1 MDSQGSEPIAV
12 VGSGCRFPGGASSPS
27 KLWKLLENPPDV
39 AQDIPSDRFDT
50 AGYYHPEGS
59 HHSTTNVKQSYFLK
73 EDVRVFD
80 ASFFNISPNEADSI
94 DPQQRI
100 LLETVYEALEAGG
113 HTMEKLRGSD
123 TAVYVGTMGVDYNDT
138 LLRDLNT
145 IPTYFATGTNRAIL
159 SNRVSYFFDWHG
171 PSMTIDTACSSS
183 LIAVHQGVQALRSG
197 ESRVAMACGTQV
209 LLGPEAFVFE
219 SKLKMLSP
227 TGRSRM
233 WDANADGYAR
243 GEGVAAVVLKR
254 LSDAIADGDHIECL
268 IRETGAN
275 QDGFSNGLTVP
286 SSEAQ
291 TMLIRQTYAKAGLDP
306 ENPRDRPQFFEAH
319 GTGTKAG
326 DPKEAAAISRC
337 FTGKDDNGTPLYVGS
352 VKTVIG
358 HTEGAAGLA
367 GLLKGSEVIQKGYIP
382 PNLLFNTLN
391 PDIEPFYKGLQV
403 PTTLTPWPKLP
414 EGVPRRVSVNSFGFG
429 GANAHAILEGYTT
442 ADNAVTSLNAKPK
455 AHQPFTPFVFS
466 AVSEVSLTDQLQAYS
481 EHLKAHNDID
491 ASDLAWTLQSRRSQL
506 PIKATFSALTIEE
519 LTSKIDDKLAEIKQT
534 PGKTI
539 GVRSSNKSTTPRLLG
554 VFTGQG
560 AQWPAMGG
568 QLIRSSDFVR
578 RRVQD
583 LEESL
588 ATLPEADRPKWH
600 LQDEMLA
607 GADTSRIAQAELSQ
621 PLCTAI
627 QIVLVDLLKTA
638 GVTFTAVVGHS
649 SGEIAAAYAAGHLSD
664 RDAIRIAYY
673 RGLHARLAGSSSGQ
687 KGAMLAVGTDWEDA
701 QELIN
706 LRAFKGKISIAAKN
720 SSASVTL
727 SGDANAINHAKK
739 VFDEEKKF
747 ARLLKVD
754 TAYHS
759 HHMLPCGYAYINSL
773 RECGVRVN
781 PGRSNNS
788 CSWFSSVT
796 ASKKAMESNE
806 ELQDVYWRDNMTNA
820 VLFADAVK
828 NAVEGTEVDQPLS
841 LALEVGP
848 HPALQGPA
856 TQNIS
861 DVRSAALPYS
871 GVLSRGKNDV
881 ETFSDALGFIWT
893 HLGSQGVDFQSYEK
907 AVSSPISGGASKPKL
922 VTGLPSYQW
931 NHGRTHWHESRK
943 SRKIRG
949 RKQPF
954 HELLGVPSPES
965 TGRDMRWTNV
975 LKVSEIPWLEG
986 HQLQGQTVFPAAGY
1000 VAMALE
1006 AARSLAGDKPVELFE
1021 LHNLKIPRAITFE
1034 EDVNAGVETLITL
1047 TAVTAPIN
1055 QDQNHQNQST
1065 KSTSA
1070 DFSCYSCQG
1079 TEQDMEL
1086 MATGTVKIVFGNPD
1100 IGALASIPL
1109 DTSNMSSI
1117 DTDKF
1122 YASLGKLGYGYYDS
1136 FRGMSDLK
1144 RRLNRSSVM
1153 VGTYPYTDEDLA
1165 VYLVHPAMLD
1175 VAFQASMLAYSAPG
1189 DERLWSLHVPTSI
1202 GTIRVNPEVCLSLP
1216 PSGSQVP
1223 VCAVLADTE
1232 EFDASI
1238 DLFGEDGEQAMIQVE
1253 ELTIK
1258 PFAPATKADDRRLF
1272 SHTKYDVAAPDGASI
1287 VKDIYPTTDE
1297 VELGSVCERVSY
1309 YYLRKWKS
1317 EITEDE
1323 WTNSQGTHHLC
1334 LRDYMNHNLETV
1346 SKGQHPCIKKEWS
1359 SDTPEDI
1366 KALQDRYSDNVDI
1379 NLLTAVGENI
1389 PGAVRGDT
1397 TILEHMLPNNM
1408 LDDFY
1413 KKGLGFARYNSF
1425 LASMMKQMSHR
1436 YPHAKILEIGAG
1448 TGGATK
1454 SVLGSMGDTMSS
1466 YTYTDVSVGFFNEA
1480 AQLFKSYSDKMTFK
1494 VLDIEKA
1501 PSSQGYEQHAYDV
1514 IIASNVLHATT
1525 SMQKTLEHTRQLLKP
1540 GGYLMLLELTNNG
1553 PVRFSNIMGGLPGW
1567 WAGVKDGRK
1576 YAPTMTPGAWN
1587 TALRKAGFSGV
1598 EAITPEIDTLAWP
1611 FSIMA
1616 AQAVDDRVNFLRK
1629 PLVKT
1634 KTSTSIHLESVVIL
1648 GNGSLES
1655 SRIAEE
1661 VEEYLGRFCD
1671 QITILDGLPTED
1683 EALELNPMST
1693 FINLVDIDSP
1703 IFKDVTSEKMD
1714 GLKRLFELGK
1724 NILWVTMGAQADNP
1738 YHQASI
1744 AFSRA
1749 MSHEAGHINL
1759 NHLDVSDLDHNVS
1772 KVIAEY
1778 LLRQCALDEWEAHEL
1793 LWSKEPEAFLDKG
1806 QLMIPRLL
1814 DSVDQNARL
1823 NSNRRT
1829 LNKKVPISDANVS
1842 ISLSADAPPALVE
1855 QVLPV
1860 AVNDDEKLVRTESS
1874 SLAALHVAA
1883 DTFLFLAVGK
1893 DNTSKDTVA
1902 VLSTSNSRETTS
1914 IASVSVGT
1922 NDITQSAD
1930 SLLVAVASE
1939 LLATSLIET
1948 VSCGS
1953 SLLVHC
1959 SGNDRFLAA
1968 ALSRRANA
1976 NKLRVTFTCDAD
1988 SNGDE
1993 QDPSWIKLSA
2003 RAPKHVLART
2013 LLPAKPT
2020 HFLDLSAH
2028 SLTQPSDLSLSIAQV
2043 LPSGFKRV
2051 DPAGLSQHQS
2061 SLALSCDRDG
2071 LKARLEDA
2079 VSSARKVATPITQEQ
2094 VQDLVIPLD
2103 QINDPSIH
2111 NHTTS
2116 VVHWPTDGDVTV
2128 KVRPIEADSLFFP
2141 DKTYFLVGLTGEIG
2155 RSICEWMISNGA
2167 GCVCLTSRNPKI
2179 NDEWLDSFQGN
2190 ATVKVYALDVTD
2202 KDNLERVIDDI
2213 KATCPPIAGVVN
2225 GAMVLH
2231 DTLFS
2236 RMSVDTMQEVLGPKI
2251 DGSNNLDQAFYND
2264 NLDFF
2269 IMLSSSASVIGNSGQ
2284 ANYAAA
2290 NGYLNSLPRQR
2301 RKRGLAASTV
2311 DIGRV
2316 AGIGYVETA
2325 GQAVMNQLT
2334 RFGLMAINE
2343 SEFHQM
2349 LAETIKA
2356 GYPQPE
2362 DKDTIPDAV
2371 VTTGIRTIRD
2381 DEDIQGP
2388 WFDNPRFSH
2397 CIVET
2402 KGNESEAEQGSKK
2415 AMLPVSEQLSKA
2427 ATMEEALEV
2436 MIECFST
2443 KLRLILQIS
2452 EPSIDNDAPLVELGV
2467 DSLVAVEVRSWFLKE
2482 LKVDIP
2488 VLKVVGGASP
2498 AELCQQALSKLPE
2511 DMLGNIGG
2519 EQQLS
2524 KPTETK
2530 SQPAPSI
2537 QPEPKRSDSSSV
2549 SESSSTPAS
2558 VGTPNESSAT
2568 STEYSSKSASQENL
2582 TNPGKLRSTS
2592 PSPVAAAAEQLA
2604 DSTKAKTNS
2613 PPPPKAAP
2621 SKQPTDSAKQSTT
2634 TSPPPEGMVPEPH
2647 TEAAKSGMTSSTP
2660 KPEIKGTP
2668 TQPSTQRIAASAPNP
2683 TAGKPHVEPA
2693 KQNTTSSQSKPIATK
2708 PKKAMRKFLKSEQI
2722 SFGQSRFWF
2731 LRLLLDDQTTP
2742 NVAFYYRIDG
2752 NLRISDMERAIRV
2765 VTTRHEALRTCFV
2778 EDEKQA
2784 DKAYQK
2790 VMSSSPLRLERKQI
2804 HSVEDVKTEY
2814 HNLQKHVFDLESG
2827 EMVRLVLLSLSPTSH
2842 YLLFNY
2848 HHIVM
2853 DGVSFQVFL
2862 ADLEKAYNG
2871 ESLGKPPRQFP
2882 EFSTTQRKAFEN
2894 GEMDDE
2900 LEYWKRVFPIGED
2913 LPVLPLL
2920 PMSKLSSRIAMKENH
2935 VHQIAYRLEP
2945 ELAARVKSASKTNR
2959 STPFHFYLAA
2969 FKAMLFCFTDAQD
2982 LTIGI
2987 ADANRNHG
2995 DVQNSIG
3002 FFLNLLTLRFKRK
3015 AEQKFADAIVEA
3027 RNTTY
3032 AALENSRLPFDVLL
3046 NELNVARS
3054 STHSPFFQ
3062 AFFDH
3067 RQGAQEKHPFGNT
3080 QFEFQEIHPGRT
3092 SYDITL
3098 DVTDNATDAL
3108 IMIRGQKGLYDLTAT
3123 NLIMETYI
3131 SFVDVLSSDPSLQL
3145 KDTPLFGEKQL
3156 TKAVEIG
3163 RGPQWKSEWPGTL
3176 PHRIDQV
3183 AQQNQNNLALM
3194 DASGDSLTYSQMIG
3208 RIEAIAGALQKAGV
3222 GAGSRVLVY
3231 QQAASDWICSM
3242 LAIMRIGG
3250 IYVPLDLRNPIP
3262 RLAAVAVDCEPAAVL
3277 VDRTTVANASQLNV
3291 PNAKIVDVNTVEP
3304 TSSTHISNSAKADS
3318 PAAILYTS
3326 GSTGTPKGII
3336 VTHQGLRNEI
3346 EGYTKMWKLGAE
3358 RTLQQSAYTFNH
3370 SSDQIYTGLTNGGS
3384 VYTVP
3389 WSQRGDPL
3397 SITKIVQE
3405 QGITYTKATPAEY
3418 SLWMEY
3424 GGDNLRQ
3431 ATRWRCA
3438 FGGGE
3443 PLTSSITSD
3452 FADLGLEQLHVF
3464 NSYGPTEISISSTK
3478 MEVDYRNKQK
3488 MQDGRIPCGYSLPNY
3503 TTYILD
3509 EQRKPLPAGMPGE
3522 IYLGGAG
3529 VSLGYLNNKELTDQH
3544 FVHDPYAS
3552 PEHVA
3557 NGWTRMYRTGDI
3569 AHLTDDGAMVFH
3581 NRIAGD
3587 AQIKIRGLRIELTD
3601 IESNIV
3607 AAADGKLREAVVT
3620 LREGD
3625 PDFLVAHVVFAPQSN
3640 VKDKGAFLE
3649 QLLSRLQIPQY
3660 MIPVAAIPLDKLP
3673 LTNHSKV
3680 DRKAMKEIPLP
3691 QRAQKA
3697 QDDEKLTET
3706 MIQLK
3711 RVWQETLG
3719 NKELGFNITP
3729 STSFFSVGGNS
3740 LLVIRLQSRIRQ
3752 TFNAVIRLVDLLGAN
3767 TLGKMARKIEESNRV
3782 DLVDWDEE
3790 TAPPSIPS
3798 FLRESSDTASDDQPK
3813 KQKSVLVTG
3822 ATGFLS
3828 KYLLPQLD
3836 ADPEVGTIH
3845 AVAVRDKPSEEGP
3858 RKFASPKVKSHI
3870 GDLTSPLLGL
3880 TEEEFLTLSTEVD
3893 VVLHMGAVRSFWD
3906 NYNVLRPVNVHPT
3919 KELVKLA
3926 APRQIPIHYISTMG
3940 VLPRDKLAAVADS
3953 AAAYTPSVDGSEGYV
3968 STRWASERILE
3979 RSAANLGLPI
3989 SIYRFLP
3996 STSQTSSKE
4005 VLDELV
4011 HFVDISG
4018 LMPDLTGWEGRMDMI
4033 PAKQAAN
4040 WIYES
4045 ILPTADSQQ
4054 NAAANTKFSHFESP
4068 ITINVADMGK
4078 QIEEQRGGRGLEK
4091 MPGLK
4096 WIGRIKALGFE
4107 YFLTS
4112 QEATVAG
4119 EGGAKFES
4127 RR

>member
-1 MDSQGSEPIAV
+1 MGSQGSEPIAV

-27 KLWKLLENPPDV
+27 KLWKLLESPPDV

-50 AGYYHPEGS
+50 AGYYHPVGS
-59 HHSTTNVKQSYFLK
+59 HHATTNVKQSYFLK

-183 LIAVHQGVQALRSG
+183 LIAVHQGVQALRTG

-291 TMLIRQTYAKAGLDP
+291 TMLIRQTYAKAGLNP
-306 ENPRDRPQFFEAH
+306 EDPRDRPQFFEAH

-326 DPKEAAAISRC
+326 DPKEAAAISKC
-337 FTGKDDNGTPLYVGS
+337 FTGKGDSETPLYVGS

-382 PNLLFNTLN
+382 PNLLFKTLN
-391 PDIEPFYKGLQV
+391 PDIEPFYKGLHV
-403 PTTLTPWPKLP
+403 PTTLTPWPQLP

-429 GANAHAILEGYTT
+429 GANAHAILEGYTPANQT
-442 ADNAVTSLNAKPK
+442 VASLNSKP
-455 AHQPFTPFVFS
+455 ASHQLFTPFVFS
-466 AVSEVSLTDQLQAYS
+466 AVSEASLADQLQAYS
-481 EHLKAHNDID
+481 EHLKTHNDINV
-491 ASDLAWTLQSRRSQL
+491 SDLAWTLQTRRSQF

-519 LTSKIDDKLAEIKQT
+519 LTSKIDDKLAEAKQI

-539 GVRSSNKSTTPRLLG
+539 GIRSNNKTAIPRLLG

-560 AQWPAMGG
+560 AQWAAMGA

-578 RRVQD
+578 RRVQN

-588 ATLPEADRPKWH
+588 TTLPEADRPKWH

-627 QIVLVDLLKTA
+627 QVVLIDLLKTA
-638 GVTFTAVVGHS
+638 GITFTAVVGHS
-649 SGEIAAAYAAGHLSD
+649 SGEIAAAYAAGFVSD

-673 RGLHARLAGSSSGQ
+673 RGLHARLAGSKNGQ

-706 LRAFKGKISIAAKN
+706 LRAFKGKVSIAAKN

-727 SGDANAINHAKK
+727 SGDADAINHAKK

-759 HHMLPCGYAYINSL
+759 HHMLPCGDAYIKSL
-773 RECGVRVN
+773 RGCGVRVN

-796 ASKKAMESNE
+796 ASNKAVDSTE

-828 NAVEGTEVDQPLS
+828 NAVESVESDQALS

-861 DVRSAALPYS
+861 DVRSTTLPYS

-881 ETFSDALGFIWT
+881 QVFSDALGFIWT

-907 AVSSPISGGASKPKL
+907 TMSNPSLAGQSSPKL

-931 NHGRTHWHESRK
+931 NHGRVHWHESRK
-943 SRKIRG
+943 SRKMRG
-949 RKQPF
+949 RKQAF
-954 HELLGVPSPES
+954 HELLGVPSPDS
-965 TGRDMRWTNV
+965 TGRDLRWTNV

-1006 AARSLAGDKPVELFE
+1006 AARNLAGDKPVELFE
-1021 LHNLKIPRAITFE
+1021 LHDLNIPRAITFE
-1034 EDVNAGVETLITL
+1034 EDDNAGVETLITL
-1047 TAVTAPIN
+1047 TAITAPTH
-1055 QDQNHQNQST
+1055 QEQNHQNQST
-1065 KSTSA
+1065 KTTSA

-1079 TEQDMEL
+1079 TELEMEL
-1086 MATGTVKIVFGNPD
+1086 MASGTVKIVFGNPD
-1100 IGALASIPL
+1100 VGALVSAPL
-1109 DTSNMSSI
+1109 NTSNMSTI
-1117 DTDKF
+1117 DTDRF
-1122 YASLGKLGYGYYDS
+1122 YASLGKLGYGYYDT
-1136 FRGMSDLK
+1136 FRGMSSLK
-1144 RRLNRSSVM
+1144 RRLNQSSVM
-1153 VGTYPYTDEDLA
+1153 VGTYPYTEEDLA
-1165 VYLVHPAMLD
+1165 VYLVHPTMLD
-1175 VAFQASMLAYSAPG
+1175 VAFQASMLTYSAPG

-1202 GTIRVNPEVCLSLP
+1202 GSIRINPEVCLSLP
-1216 PSGSQVP
+1216 TSGSQVA
-1223 VCAVLADTE
+1223 VCAVLAGTE

-1238 DLFGEDGEQAMIQVE
+1238 DIFGEDGEQAMIQVE

-1272 SHTKYDVAAPDGASI
+1272 SHTKYDVAAPDGVSI
-1287 VKDIYPTTDE
+1287 VKNIYPTADE

-1317 EITEDE
+1317 EISDDE
-1323 WTNSQGTHHLC
+1323 WANSQGSHHLC

-1346 SKGQHPCIKKEWS
+1346 SKGQHPCIKKEWAT
-1359 SDTPEDI
+1359 DTTEDI
-1366 KALQDRYSDNVDI
+1366 KALQDRYADNVDV

-1494 VLDIEKA
+1494 VLDVEKA
-1501 PSSQGYEQHAYDV
+1501 PPSQGYVQHAYDI

-1540 GGYLMLLELTNNG
+1540 GGYLMLLELTDNG

-1567 WAGVKDGRK
+1567 WAGVNDGRK

-1598 EAITPEIDTLAWP
+1598 EAITPVIDTLAWP

-1634 KTSTSIHLESVVIL
+1634 KTSTSINLESVVIL

-1671 QITILDGLPTED
+1671 QITILGGLPTED

-1703 IFKDVTSEKMD
+1703 IFKDMTAEKMD
-1714 GLKRLFELGK
+1714 GLKHLFELGK

-1778 LLRQCALDEWEAHEL
+1778 LLRQCALDEWEGHEL

-1829 LNKKVPISDANVS
+1829 LKKTVPILDARVS
-1842 ISLSADAPPALVE
+1842 ISLSADVPPALIE

-1860 AVNDDEKLVRTESS
+1860 AVKNDEKLVRPKSS

-1883 DTFLFLAVGK
+1883 DTFLFLAVGN
-1893 DNTSKDTVA
+1893 DSTTNDTVA
-1902 VLSTSNSRETTS
+1902 VLSTANACETS
-1914 IASVSVGT
+1914 AVASVAIAH
-1922 NDITQSAD
+1922 DITQSAD
-1930 SLLVAVASE
+1930 SLLVAIASE
-1939 LLATSLIET
+1939 LLATSLVET

-1976 NKLRVTFTCDAD
+1976 NKVHVTFTCDAE
-1988 SNGDE
+1988 SNSDE
-1993 QDPSWIKLSA
+1993 QDQTWIKLSA
-2003 RAPKHVLART
+2003 RAPKHSLART
-2013 LLPAKPT
+2013 LLSAKPT
-2020 HFLDLSAH
+2020 HFLDLSAY
-2028 SLTQPSDLSLSIAQV
+2028 SLTQPSDISLSIAQI
-2043 LPSGFKRV
+2043 LPSGYKRI
-2051 DPAGLSQHQS
+2051 DPSGLSQHES
-2061 SLALSCDRDG
+2061 LLALSCDRQS
-2071 LKARLEDA
+2071 LMVRLEDA
-2079 VSSARKVATPITQEQ
+2079 VTSARNVATSVTQEQ
-2094 VQDLVIPLD
+2094 VQNLVIPLD
-2103 QINDPSIH
+2103 QISDPSIH

-2116 VVHWPTDGDVTV
+2116 VVHWPLDGDVTV
-2128 KVRPIEADSLFFP
+2128 EVRPLEAGSFFSQ
-2141 DKTYFLVGLTGEIG
+2141 DKSYLLVGLTGEIG
-2155 RSICEWMISNGA
+2155 RSICEWMVSNGA
-2167 GCVCLTSRNPKI
+2167 GCVCLTSRSPKI
-2179 NDEWLDSFQGN
+2179 NEEWLESFQGTN

-2202 KDNLERVIDDI
+2202 KNNLESVVDNI
-2213 KATCPPIAGVVN
+2213 KATCPPVAGVVN

-2236 RMSVDTMQEVLGPKI
+2236 RMSVGTMQEVLGPKI
-2251 DGSNNLDQAFYND
+2251 DGSNNLDQVFFND
-2264 NLDFF
+2264 DLDFF

-2343 SEFHQM
+2343 TEFHQM

-2362 DKDTIPDAV
+2362 DANSIPDAV

-2402 KGNESEAEQGSKK
+2402 KGIQSEAEQGSKK
-2415 AMLPVSEQLSKA
+2415 TMLPVSEQLSKA

-2436 MIECFST
+2436 MIDCFST

-2452 EPSIDNDAPLVELGV
+2452 DPSIDSDAPLVELGV

-2498 AELCQQALSKLPE
+2498 AELCQQALSKLPGE
-2511 DMLGNIGG
+2511 MLGNIGG

-2524 KPTETK
+2524 KPAEAK
-2530 SQPAPSI
+2530 SQPSLPSK
-2537 QPEPKRSDSSSV
+2537 PEPKRT
-2549 SESSSTPAS
+2549 ESSSASETSSSPAS
-2558 VGTPNESSAT
+2558 VGTPDESSASSTQFT
-2568 STEYSSKSASQENL
+2568 SRSASHENL
-2582 TNPGKLRSTS
+2582 TEPGKLSSTS
-2592 PSPVAAAAEQLA
+2592 PPPIAAAAKQRA
-2604 DSTKAKTNS
+2604 DSAKPNTIS
-2613 PPPPKAAP
+2613 PQSPIAALSKQPADSVKHNTPTPSPPKAAALEKMAEP
-2621 SKQPTDSAKQSTT
+2621 AKQSTPSSSSYPAVAKPPT
-2634 TSPPPEGMVPEPH
+2634 EIAKQSKTSPQ
-2647 TEAAKSGMTSSTP
+2647 P
-2660 KPEIKGTP
+2660 KQGLTK
-2668 TQPSTQRIAASAPNP
+2668 
-2683 TAGKPHVEPA
+2683 A
-2693 KQNTTSSQSKPIATK
+2693 KQPI
-2708 PKKAMRKFLKSEQI
+2708 RKFLKSEQI

-2731 LRLLLDDQTTP
+2731 LRLLLEDQTTP
-2742 NVAFYYRIDG
+2742 NVAFYYHVAG

-2778 EDEKQA
+2778 EDENRA

-2790 VMSSSPLRLERKQI
+2790 VMSSSPLRLEHKKIQ
-2804 HSVEDVKTEY
+2804 SVEDVKTEY
-2814 HNLQKHVFDLESG
+2814 RDLQRHVFDIESG
-2827 EMVRLVLLSLSPTSH
+2827 EMVRLLLLSVSPTSH

-2848 HHIVM
+2848 HHIIM

-2862 ADLEKAYNG
+2862 SDLEKAYNG

-2882 EFSTTQRKAFEN
+2882 EYSAAQRKAFEN

-2900 LEYWKRVFPIGED
+2900 LLYWKGVFPAGQE
-2913 LPVLPLL
+2913 LPILPLL
-2920 PMSKLSSRIAMKENH
+2920 PMSKVSSRIAMKENH
-2935 VHQIAYRLEP
+2935 VHQVAYRLEP
-2945 ELAARVKSASKTNR
+2945 GLAARVKSASKANR

-2995 DVQNSIG
+2995 NVQNSIG
-3002 FFLNLLTLRFKRK
+3002 FFLNLLTLRFKR
-3015 AEQKFADAIVEA
+3015 QPDQSFADAIAEA
-3027 RNTTY
+3027 RNITY
-3032 AALENSRLPFDVLL
+3032 AALGNSRLPFDVLL
-3046 NELNVARS
+3046 NELKMARS

-3062 AFFDH
+3062 AFFDY

-3108 IMIRGQKGLYDLTAT
+3108 IMFRGQKSLYDLTAT
-3123 NLIMETYI
+3123 QLIMETYI
-3131 SFVDVLSSDPSLQL
+3131 SFVDTLSSNASLQL
-3145 KDTPLFGEKQL
+3145 KSTPLFGAKQL
-3156 TKAVEIG
+3156 AKAIEIG
-3163 RGPQWKSEWPGTL
+3163 RGPQWKSEWPETL

-3183 AQQNQNNLALM
+3183 AQKNQDKIALM
-3194 DASGDSLTYSQMIG
+3194 DGNGDNLTYSQMIG
-3208 RIEAIAGALQKAGV
+3208 RVEAIGEALQNARV
-3222 GAGSRVLVY
+3222 GTGSRVLVY
-3231 QQAASDWICSM
+3231 QQAASDWICCM
-3242 LAIMRIGG
+3242 LAIMRLGG
-3250 IYVPLDLRNPIP
+3250 IYVPLDLRNPMP
-3262 RLAAVAVDCEPAAVL
+3262 RLAVVAVDCEPTAVL
-3277 VDRTTVANASQLNV
+3277 VDKTTVADASQLNV
-3291 PNAKIVDVNTVEP
+3291 PNAKVIDVNTVGP
-3304 TSSTHISNSAKADS
+3304 KSSAHVPNSARSDS

-3326 GSTGTPKGII
+3326 GSTGTPKGIM

-3370 SSDQIYTGLTNGGS
+3370 SSDQIYTGLTNGGM

-3397 SITKIVQE
+3397 SITKIIQE
-3405 QGITYTKATPAEY
+3405 QGITYTKATPSEY
-3418 SLWMEY
+3418 SLWMQY
-3424 GGDNLRQ
+3424 GGDKLRQ
-3431 ATRWRCA
+3431 ATEWRYA

-3443 PLTSSITSD
+3443 PLSSTVTSE

-3478 MEVDYRNKQK
+3478 MEIDYCNKKK

-3509 EQRKPLPAGMPGE
+3509 EQLKPLPAGMPGE
-3522 IYLGGAG
+3522 IYMGGAG

-3552 PEHVA
+3552 SEHVA

-3569 AHLTDDGAMVFH
+3569 AHLTIDGAMVFH
-3581 NRIAGD
+3581 SRVAGD
-3587 AQIKIRGLRIELTD
+3587 AQIKIRGLRIELSD

-3607 AAADGKLREAVVT
+3607 AAAKGNLREAVVT

-3625 PDFLVAHVVFAPQSN
+3625 PDFLVAHVVFAPQNS
-3640 VKDKGAFLE
+3640 VPDREAFLD

-3680 DRKAMKEIPLP
+3680 DRKAMKQIPLP
-3691 QRAQKA
+3691 QRAKKA
-3697 QDDEKLTET
+3697 QDDGEMTET
-3706 MIQLK
+3706 MVQLK
-3711 RVWQETLG
+3711 RIWQETLG
-3719 NKELGFNITP
+3719 NQELGFDITP
-3729 STSFFSVGGNS
+3729 STSFFLVGGNS

-3767 TLGKMARKIEESNRV
+3767 TLGQMARKIEESSGV
-3782 DLVDWDEE
+3782 DLIDWDEE
-3790 TAPPSIPS
+3790 TAPPSIPT
-3798 FLRESSDTASDDQPK
+3798 FLRDSADTGADQPK
-3813 KQKSVLVTG
+3813 TKTVLVTG
-3822 ATGFLS
+3822 GTGFLS

-3836 ADPEVGTIH
+3836 ASLDVGTIH
-3845 AVAVRDKPSEEGP
+3845 VVAVRDKLPKAP
-3858 RKFASPKVKSHI
+3858 RKFASPKVISHG
-3870 GDLTSPLLGL
+3870 GDLSSPLLGL
-3880 TEEEFLTLSTEVD
+3880 SEEQFRTLSSEVD
-3893 VVLHMGAVRSFWD
+3893 IILHMGAVRSFWD
-3906 NYNVLRPVNVHPT
+3906 NYNVLRPVNVDPT

-3926 APRQIPIHYISTMG
+3926 APRHIPIHYISTMG
-3940 VLPRDKLAAVADS
+3940 VLPRQGATAEAIS
-3953 AAAYTPSVDGSEGYV
+3953 AAAHVPPVDGSEGYV
-3968 STRWASERILE
+3968 ATRWASERILE
-3979 RSAANLGLPI
+3979 RSAASLGVPS

-3996 STSQTSSKE
+3996 STQQTSSKE

-4011 HFVDISG
+4011 RFVDVSG
-4018 LMPDLTGWEGRMDMI
+4018 VIPDLSGWEGRMDMI

-4045 ILPTADSQQ
+4045 ILPAAGESKAADV
-4054 NAAANTKFSHFESP
+4054 KFSHYESP
-4068 ITINVADMGK
+4068 ITINVTDMGR
-4078 QIEEQRGGRGLEK
+4078 QIEEQRGDRGLEK

-4096 WIGRIKALGFE
+4096 WIGRIKALGFD

>member
-1 MDSQGSEPIAV
+1 MGSQGSEPIAV

-27 KLWKLLENPPDV
+27 KLWKLLESPPDV

-50 AGYYHPEGS
+50 AGYYHPVGS

-233 WDANADGYAR
+233 WDADADGYAR

-286 SSEAQ
+286 SSDAQ

-306 ENPRDRPQFFEAH
+306 QNPRDRPQFFEAH

-326 DPKEAAAISRC
+326 DPKEAAAISKC
-337 FTGKDDNGTPLYVGS
+337 FTGEGDSDTPLYVGS

-367 GLLKGSEVIQKGYIP
+367 GLLKGSQVIQQGYIP
-382 PNLLFNTLN
+382 PNLLFNSLN
-391 PDIEPFYKGLQV
+391 PDIEPFYKGLHV
-403 PTTLTPWPKLP
+403 PTTLTPWPELP
-414 EGVPRRVSVNSFGFG
+414 DGVPRRVSVNSFGFG
-429 GANAHAILEGYTT
+429 GANAHAILEGYTPASKT
-442 ADNAVTSLNAKPK
+442 VPSIKPK
-455 AHQPFTPFVFS
+455 PRSHQAFTPFVFS
-466 AVSEVSLTDQLQAYS
+466 AVSEASLADQLQAYS
-481 EHLKAHNDID
+481 EHLKTHDEINP
-491 ASDLAWTLQSRRSQL
+491 SDLAWTLQSRRSQL

-519 LTSKIDDKLAEIKQT
+519 LASKIDAKLAEVKQT

-539 GVRSSNKSTTPRLLG
+539 GVRSNNKSASRMLG

-560 AQWPAMGG
+560 AQWAAMGG

-607 GADTSRIAQAELSQ
+607 GADTSRLAQAELSQ

-627 QIVLVDLLKTA
+627 QVVLIDLLKTA
-638 GVTFTAVVGHS
+638 GITFTAVVGHS
-649 SGEIAAAYAAGHLSD
+649 SGEIAAAYAAGHVSD
-664 RDAIRIAYY
+664 HDAIRIAYY
-673 RGLHARLAGSSSGQ
+673 RGFHARLAGSSSGQ

-706 LRAFKGKISIAAKN
+706 LRAFKGKVSIAAKN

-727 SGDANAINHAKK
+727 SGDIDAINHAKK

-759 HHMLPCGYAYINSL
+759 HHMLPCGHAYIKSL

-781 PGRSNNS
+781 PRRSNNS

-796 ASKKAMESNE
+796 ASKKAVEANE
-806 ELQDVYWRDNMTNA
+806 DLQDVYWRDNMTNA

-828 NAVEGTEVDQPLS
+828 NAVEAVEADQPLS

-856 TQNIS
+856 TQNVS
-861 DVRSAALPYS
+861 DVRSTALPYS

-881 ETFSDALGFIWT
+881 QIFSDALGFIWT

-907 AVSSPISGGASKPKL
+907 AVSSPSSGDSSQPKL

-931 NHGRTHWHESRK
+931 NHGRVHWHESRK
-943 SRKIRG
+943 SRKMRG
-949 RKQPF
+949 RKQAF
-954 HELLGVPSPES
+954 HELLGVPSPDN
-965 TGRDMRWTNV
+965 TGRDLRWTNV

-1000 VAMALE
+1000 VAMAIE

-1021 LHNLKIPRAITFE
+1021 LHGLKIPRAITFE
-1034 EDVNAGVETLITL
+1034 EDANAGVETLITL
-1047 TAVTAPIN
+1047 TDITTPT
-1055 QDQNHQNQST
+1055 QQNLSANT
-1065 KSTSA
+1065 TSA

-1079 TEQDMEL
+1079 TEQEMEL
-1086 MATGTVKIVFGNPD
+1086 MASGSVKIVFGNPD
-1100 IGALASIPL
+1100 VGALLSAPL
-1109 DTSNMSSI
+1109 DTSNMSMI

-1122 YASLGKLGYGYYDS
+1122 YASLGKLGYGYYDT
-1136 FRGMSDLK
+1136 FRGMSSLR

-1153 VGTYPYTDEDLA
+1153 VGTYPYTDEDLG
-1165 VYLVHPAMLD
+1165 VYLVHPTMLD

-1202 GTIRVNPEVCLSLP
+1202 GSIRVNPEVCHSLST
-1216 PSGSQVP
+1216 SGSQVP
-1223 VCAVLADTE
+1223 VCAVLAGTE

-1238 DLFGEDGEQAMIQVE
+1238 DLFGEDGEQTMIQVE

-1272 SHTKYDVAAPDGASI
+1272 SHTKYDVAAPDGVSI
-1287 VKDIYPTTDE
+1287 VKDIYPTADE

-1309 YYLRKWKS
+1309 YYLRRWKS
-1317 EITEDE
+1317 EISDDE
-1323 WTNSQGTHHLC
+1323 WTNSQGSHHLC

-1359 SDTPEDI
+1359 ADTVEDI
-1366 KALQDRYSDNVDI
+1366 QALQDRYADNVDV
-1379 NLLTAVGENI
+1379 NLMTAVGENI

-1466 YTYTDVSVGFFNEA
+1466 YTYTDVSLGFFNEA

-1494 VLDIEKA
+1494 VLDVEKA

-1567 WAGVKDGRK
+1567 WAGVNDGRK

-1634 KTSTSIHLESVVIL
+1634 KNSTSINLESVVIL
-1648 GNGSLES
+1648 GNGSLETS
-1655 SRIAEE
+1655 HIAEE

-1671 QITILDGLPTED
+1671 QITILDGLPTEI

-1703 IFKDVTSEKMD
+1703 IFKGMTGEKME

-1759 NHLDVSDLDHNVS
+1759 NHLDLSDLEHNVS

-1793 LWSKEPEAFLDKG
+1793 LWSKEPEAFLEKG

-1829 LNKKVPISDANVS
+1829 LNKKVPISGANVS
-1842 ISLSADAPPALVE
+1842 ISLSADDRPALVE
-1855 QVLPV
+1855 EVMPV
-1860 AVNDDEKLVRTESS
+1860 AIKEDNKLVRAESS

-1883 DTFLFLAVGK
+1883 DTFLFLSVGK
-1893 DNTSKDTVA
+1893 DNSSKDTVA
-1902 VLSTSNSRETTS
+1902 VLSTTNACESSS
-1914 IASVSVGT
+1914 VASVAVGA

-1930 SLLVAVASE
+1930 SLLVTVASE
-1939 LLATSLIET
+1939 LLARSLIET

-1968 ALSRRANA
+1968 ALSRRANI
-1976 NKLRVTFTCDAD
+1976 NKVRVTFTCDAD
-1988 SNGDE
+1988 ATDIGH
-1993 QDPSWIKLSA
+1993 DPTWIQLSA
-2003 RAPKHVLART
+2003 RAPKHVVAKT

-2028 SLTQPSDLSLSIAQV
+2028 SLTQPSNLSASIAQV
-2043 LPSGFKRV
+2043 LPSGYKRI
-2051 DPAGLSQHQS
+2051 DPSGLSQHKSQ
-2061 SLALSCDRDG
+2061 LALSCERAN
-2071 LKARLEDA
+2071 LEARLEHA
-2079 VSSARKVATPITQEQ
+2079 VSSARRVATSITQEQ
-2094 VQDLVIPLD
+2094 IQDLVIPLE
-2103 QINDPSIH
+2103 QINDPSVH

-2116 VVHWPTDGDVTV
+2116 VVHWPSDGDVMV
-2128 KVRPIEADSLFFP
+2128 EVRPLATDSLFFQN
-2141 DKTYFLVGLTGEIG
+2141 KSYFLVGLTGEIG

-2179 NDEWLDSFQGN
+2179 NDEWLESFQGTN
-2190 ATVKVYALDVTD
+2190 VSVKVYALDVTD
-2202 KDNLERVIDDI
+2202 KQNLESVVDDI

-2236 RMSVDTMQEVLGPKI
+2236 RMSVETMQEVLGPKI

-2264 NLDFF
+2264 DLDFF
-2269 IMLSSSASVIGNSGQ
+2269 VMLSSSASVIGNSGQ

-2343 SEFHQM
+2343 TEFHQM
-2349 LAETIKA
+2349 MAETIRA
-2356 GYPQPE
+2356 GYPQPN
-2362 DKDTIPDAV
+2362 DKETVPEAV

-2402 KGNESEAEQGSKK
+2402 KGIQSEAEQGGKK

-2427 ATMEEALEV
+2427 SSMEEALEV

-2452 EPSIDNDAPLVELGV
+2452 DPSIDNDAPLVELGV

-2482 LKVDIP
+2482 VKVDIP

-2498 AELCQQALSKLPE
+2498 AELCQQALGKLPE
-2511 DMLGNIGG
+2511 EMLGNIGG

-2524 KPTETK
+2524 KAVEMK
-2530 SQPAPSI
+2530 SQPAPPS
-2537 QPEPKRSDSSSV
+2537 QPETKRSDSLSA
-2549 SESSSTPAS
+2549 SESSSTSAG
-2558 VGTPNESSAT
+2558 VETPDESSAN
-2568 STEYSSKSASQENL
+2568 STQMSSKSASQENL
-2582 TNPGKLRSTS
+2582 LDPGKLSSTS
-2592 PSPVAAAAEQLA
+2592 PSPVAAAAKQLA
-2604 DSTKAKTNS
+2604 DSAKPKTSS
-2613 PPPPKAAP
+2613 PPPQQLALPTLPADYAKP
-2621 SKQPTDSAKQSTT
+2621 STTVPPRPEVSTPAQLDKPLEQSPTSSPPNATAGGRSTKSMKQSNVDSQTKQVT
-2634 TSPPPEGMVPEPH
+2634 ANRV
-2647 TEAAKSGMTSSTP
+2647 TEL
-2660 KPEIKGTP
+2660 
-2668 TQPSTQRIAASAPNP
+2668 
-2683 TAGKPHVEPA
+2683 A
-2693 KQNTTSSQSKPIATK
+2693 KQNTSSSHLSTKATK
-2708 PKKAMRKFLKSEQI
+2708 TKQPVRKFLKSEQI

-2742 NVAFYYRIDG
+2742 NVAFYYHVAG
-2752 NLRISDMERAIRV
+2752 NLRIPDMERAIRV

-2778 EDEKQA
+2778 GDEAQA

-2790 VMSSSPLRLERKQI
+2790 VMSSSPLRLEHKKIQ
-2804 HSVEDVKTEY
+2804 SVEDVKIEY
-2814 HNLQKHVFDLESG
+2814 NELQKHVFDIESG

-2862 ADLEKAYNG
+2862 TDLEKAYNG

-2882 EFSTTQRKAFEN
+2882 DFSTIQRKAFED

-2900 LEYWKRVFPIGED
+2900 LKYWKGVFPTGEE
-2913 LPVLPLL
+2913 LPILPLL
-2920 PMSKLSSRIAMKENH
+2920 PMSKVSSRVAMKENH
-2935 VHQIAYRLEP
+2935 VHQVPYRLEP
-2945 ELAARVKSASKTNR
+2945 ALAARVKSASKVNR

-2969 FKAMLFCFTDAQD
+2969 FKAMLFCFTDAKD

-3002 FFLNLLTLRFKRK
+3002 FFLNLLTLRFKR
-3015 AEQKFADAIVEA
+3015 QPDQRFADAVVEA

-3032 AALENSRLPFDVLL
+3032 AALGNSRLPFDVLL

-3062 AFFDH
+3062 AFFDY
-3067 RQGAQEKHPFGNT
+3067 RQGAQEKHAFGNT

-3108 IMIRGQKGLYDLTAT
+3108 IMFRGQKGLYDLTAT
-3123 NLIMETYI
+3123 QLLMNTYI
-3131 SFVDVLSSDPSLQL
+3131 SFVDILSRDASLQL

-3156 TKAVEIG
+3156 TTAVEVG

-3183 AQQNQNNLALM
+3183 AREYQDEPALM
-3194 DASGDSLTYSQMIG
+3194 DGNGNNFTYSQMVS
-3208 RIEAIAGALQKAGV
+3208 RIEAIGEALQDAGV

-3231 QQAASDWICSM
+3231 QQAASEWICCM
-3242 LAIMRIGG
+3242 LAIMRLGS
-3250 IYVPLDLRNPIP
+3250 IYVPLDLRNPMS
-3262 RLAAVAVDCEPAAVL
+3262 RLATVAVDCKPTAVL
-3277 VDRTTVANASQLNV
+3277 VDNTTVADAAQLNV
-3291 PNAKIVDVNTVEP
+3291 PEAKIIDVTTVAP
-3304 TSSTHISNSAKADS
+3304 KPSAPVPNLAKADS

-3326 GSTGTPKGII
+3326 GSTGTPKGIM

-3370 SSDQIYTGLTNGGS
+3370 SSDQIYTGLTNGGM

-3405 QGITYTKATPAEY
+3405 QGITYTKATPSEY
-3418 SLWMEY
+3418 SLWMQY
-3424 GGDNLRQ
+3424 GGENLRQ
-3431 ATRWRCA
+3431 ATQWRCA

-3443 PLTSSITSD
+3443 PLSSTVTSE

-3478 MEVDYRNKQK
+3478 MEIDYRNSKK
-3488 MQDGRIPCGYSLPNY
+3488 MQEGRIPCGYSLPNY

-3509 EQRKPLPAGMPGE
+3509 EQLKPLPAGMPGE

-3529 VSLGYLNNKELTDQH
+3529 VSLGYLKNKELTDQH
-3544 FVHDPYAS
+3544 FVRDPYAS

-3587 AQIKIRGLRIELTD
+3587 AQIKLRGLRIELSD

-3607 AAADGKLREAVVT
+3607 SAADGKLREAVVT

-3625 PDFLVAHVVFAPQSN
+3625 PEFLVAHVVFAPHN
-3640 VKDKGAFLE
+3640 DVKDKEAFLE
-3649 QLLSRLQIPQY
+3649 KLLSRLQIPQY

-3691 QRAQKA
+3691 QRATKA
-3697 QDDEKLTET
+3697 QDDGEMTET
-3706 MIQLK
+3706 MVQLR
-3711 RVWQETLG
+3711 RVWQDTLG
-3719 NKELGFNITP
+3719 NKGFGFDITP

-3767 TLGKMARKIEESNRV
+3767 TLGQMARKIEESSSV
-3782 DLVDWDEE
+3782 DLIDWDEE
-3790 TAPPSIPS
+3790 TAPPAIPS
-3798 FLRESSDTASDDQPK
+3798 FLRDSSDTGAEQSK
-3813 KQKSVLVTG
+3813 AKTVLVTG
-3822 ATGFLS
+3822 GTGFLS

-3836 ADPEVGTIH
+3836 ASPDVDTIH
-3845 AVAVRDKPSEEGP
+3845 VVAIREKPSSAP
-3858 RKFASPKVKSHI
+3858 RKFNSTKIIAHT

-3880 TEEEFLTLSTEVD
+3880 SEEEFLTMSSKVD
-3893 VVLHMGAVRSFWD
+3893 IILHMGAVRSFWD
-3906 NYNVLRPVNVHPT
+3906 NYNVLRPINVHPT
-3919 KELVKLA
+3919 KELIKLA

-3940 VLPRDKLAAVADS
+3940 VLPREKVATS
-3953 AAAYTPSVDGSEGYV
+3953 ASIASSAFPGYIPPVDGTEGYV
-3968 STRWASERILE
+3968 ATRWASERVLE
-3979 RSAANLGLPI
+3979 RSTASLGIPT

-3996 STSQTSSKE
+3996 SEQQTSSKE

-4011 HFVDISG
+4011 RFVDVSG
-4018 LMPDLTGWEGRMDMI
+4018 LIPDLSGWEGRMDMI

-4045 ILPTADSQQ
+4045 ILPIDTNNESKTADETRF
-4054 NAAANTKFSHFESP
+4054 AHYESSVM
-4068 ITINVADMGK
+4068 IDVKDMGRR
-4078 QIEEQRGGRGLEK
+4078 IEEERGGRGMEK
-4091 MPGLK
+4091 MAGLK